1 MVAAS
6 SKLQNIVDLR
16 CLASFRNKTNNNM
29 PVLENDTARP
39 SIDLSVRIGQVAFGE
54 AREIGIL

>member
-16 CLASFRNKTNNNM
+16 FLASFRNRNYAGVGK
-29 PVLENDTARP
+29 DTARP
-39 SIDLSVRIGQVAFGE
+39 SIDPPVRIGHVAFGE
-54 AREIGIL
+54 ARAIRIP